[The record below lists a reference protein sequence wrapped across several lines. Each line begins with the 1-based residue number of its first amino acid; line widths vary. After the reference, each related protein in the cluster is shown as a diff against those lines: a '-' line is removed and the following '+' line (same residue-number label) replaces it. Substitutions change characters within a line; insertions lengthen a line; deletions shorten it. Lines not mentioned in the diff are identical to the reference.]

1 MLWHG
6 VSDSRRTHAPR
17 GITALLRQALTHPGS
32 VGTLGRGTAVM
43 PGAHASQLG
52 RPTALMHLASDAV
65 RAASTSPF
73 LEGTQGRGGMV
84 TVLCTLALPPPSPHL
99 SGGSIGGGAE
109 DGQHAGPVHS
119 SCRAVR
125 FGVQDASSGL
135 ALCIVDLVELCCAA
149 GFSASLVHLSSKVQ

>member
-1 MLWHG
+1 MLLLIMPCAGAMMWHSI
-6 VSDSRRTHAPR
+6 SDARRGQPASSSQGMT
-17 GITALLRQALTHPGS
+17 GLLRQALTHPGA

-84 TVLCTLALPPPSPHL
+84 TVLCILALPPPLPHL
-99 SGGSIGGGAE
+99 SGA
-109 DGQHAGPVHS
+109 PVTP
-119 SCRAVR
+119 R
-125 FGVQDASSGL
+125 Q
-135 ALCIVDLVELCCAA
+135 
-149 GFSASLVHLSSKVQ
+149 

>member
-6 VSDSRRTHAPR
+6 VSDARRTRAHPN
-17 GITALLRQALTHPGS
+17 GMTAQLRQALTQPGS

-43 PGAHASQLG
+43 PTAHASQLG

-65 RAASTSPF
+65 RAAATSPF

-99 SGGSIGGGAE
+99 SGEQSVC
-109 DGQHAGPVHS
+109 GQA
-119 SCRAVR
+119 CLRR
-125 FGVQDASSGL
+125 
-135 ALCIVDLVELCCAA
+135 
-149 GFSASLVHLSSKVQ
+149 

>member
-6 VSDSRRTHAPR
+6 LSDVGVGQAAPR
-17 GITALLRQALTHPGS
+17 RMTPLLRQALTHPGS

-65 RAASTSPF
+65 RAAATSPF
-73 LEGTQGRGGMV
+73 LEGTQGKGGMV

-99 SGGSIGGGAE
+99 SGECPALY
-109 DGQHAGPVHS
+109 VVT
-119 SCRAVR
+119 AV
-125 FGVQDASSGL
+125 QP
-135 ALCIVDLVELCCAA
+135 
-149 GFSASLVHLSSKVQ
+149 Q